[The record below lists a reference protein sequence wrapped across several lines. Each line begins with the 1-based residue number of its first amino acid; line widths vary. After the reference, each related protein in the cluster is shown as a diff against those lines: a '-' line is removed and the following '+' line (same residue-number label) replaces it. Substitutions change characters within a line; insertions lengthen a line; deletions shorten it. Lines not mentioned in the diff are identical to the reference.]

1 MAVLRICGFDTLPV
15 QPYPF
20 IDQIGSLG
28 SNLRSGHGGYI
39 TLAGERIV
47 LSASEEDDFIVL
59 GNDIAP
65 TGDNRG
71 WTFRGDDN
79 AVTHLTV
86 VWRSATAKWEV
97 WRGASGTGTLL
108 GASPGNSHVGS
119 TTVKYLEIKFRIAD
133 ATGFVELWLDNVQ
146 VLNLTGIDTKNG
158 GADALID
165 TITQPATPFTCDNL
179 IVINEVAGNGAV
191 DRVGP
196 IYVAPYRPNGNGTA
210 SWDGSDGNQTDN
222 YLLVDDP
229 ALNNDGDTT
238 YLETGVA
245 EVEIL
250 GVADISPTPV
260 TIVAVDAIMI
270 AKDSVGGGTSAR
282 PGYRIGGTNYPGDP
296 AVLTASYAAYGK
308 AWGVSPATAVAWTR
322 TEFNGA
328 ELTAESL

>member
-1 MAVLRICGFDTLPV
+1 MAVLRICGFDTLPL

-20 IDQIGSLG
+20 IDQLGVSLG
-28 SNLRSGHGGYI
+28 SNLRSGHGGYFV
-39 TLAGERIV
+39 LNGEQIK
-47 LSASEEDDFIVL
+47 LGTDEDDFIVL
-59 GNDIAP
+59 GSDIAP
-65 TGDNRG
+65 TGDSRG
-71 WTFRGDDN
+71 WRFAGDDG
-79 AVTHLTV
+79 AVVHLTV
-86 VWRSATAKWEV
+86 IWRSATTKWEV
-97 WRGASGTGTLL
+97 YRGTSGGTLL
-108 GASPGNSHVGS
+108 GASPVGSHVGN
-119 TTVKYLEIKFRIAD
+119 TTVKYLEVKFRIAD

-146 VLNLTGIDTKNG
+146 VLNLTGIDTRNG

-165 TITQPATPFTCDNL
+165 TISEPATPISIDNL

-210 SWDGSDGNQTDN
+210 TWDGSDGNQTDN

-250 GVADISPTPV
+250 GMADISPTPV

-282 PGYRIGGTNYPGDP
+282 
-296 AVLTASYAAYGK
+296 
-308 AWGVSPATAVAWTR
+308 

>member
-1 MAVLRICGFDTLPV
+1 MAVLRICGFDTLPLH
-15 QPYPF
+15 PYPF
-20 IDQIGSLG
+20 GTTTGSLS
-28 SNLRSGHGGYI
+28 SNLRTGHGGYYVSSNDAI
-39 TLAGERIV
+39 LLG
-47 LSASEEDDFIVL
+47 SDEDDFIVL
-59 GNDIAP
+59 GDDISPQA
-65 TGDNRG
+65 DSRG
-71 WTFRGDDN
+71 WVIRGDDG
-79 AVTHLTV
+79 ATTHLSV
-86 VWRSATAKWEV
+86 LWRSATSKWEV
-97 WRGASGTGTLL
+97 YRGTIAGTLL
-108 GASPGNSHVGS
+108 GSSPANSHIGAA
-119 TTVKYLEIKFRIAD
+119 TVKYLEIKCRIAD

-146 VLNLTGIDTKNG
+146 VLNLTGIDTKNV

-165 TITQPATPFTCDNL
+165 TISTLGVVWIDNL

-210 SWDGSDGNQTDN
+210 TWDGSDGNQTDN

-282 PGYRIGGTNYPGDP
+282 PGYRIASTNYPGDT